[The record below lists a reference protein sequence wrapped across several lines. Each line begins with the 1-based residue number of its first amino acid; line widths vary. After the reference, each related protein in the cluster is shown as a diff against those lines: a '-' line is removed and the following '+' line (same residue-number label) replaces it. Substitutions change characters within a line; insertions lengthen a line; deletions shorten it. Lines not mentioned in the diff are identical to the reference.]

1 MPVVLTCETEEPGPP
16 VAPTFNNKNLVITG
30 AGRGVGKRLALGFGR
45 LGARIALV
53 GRSRAEL
60 ELAQIEIE
68 QNGGNALPIQAD
80 VTDAEQVKV
89 AVERAGVVFRSTPDV
104 LICAAAIAGP
114 LAPFTPGDLKHWTK
128 TIDVNLTGAVNACS
142 AVLPSMLQKRSG
154 KIIILACGSD
164 TAAMRNMSAYQTSK
178 TALVR
183 FAECIASEL
192 TDYNIQINCFDPGP
206 TYTSLTDEMIAADA
220 VLDSKVVEAARE
232 TRSTGGTPPKLQM
245 EHAIFLASEAS
256 NHISGKLVHVTDD
269 LKKLRNTHL
278 RADSLALR
286 RVAK

>member
-1 MPVVLTCETEEPGPP
+1 MSVSP
-16 VAPTFNNKNLVITG
+16 APSFANKNILITG

-45 LGARIALV
+45 LGARVALI
-53 GRSRAEL
+53 GRSKGEL

-80 VTDAEQVKV
+80 VTNHEQLRV
-89 AVERAGVVFRSTPDV
+89 AVERSRVVFRGAPDV

-114 LAPFTPGDLKHWTK
+114 LAAFTPDRLKDWKK
-128 TIDVNLTGAVNACS
+128 TIDINLTGAVNTCS
-142 AVLPSMLQKRSG
+142 AVLPPMIEKGSG
-154 KIIILACGSD
+154 KILILACGSD
-164 TAAMRNMSAYQTSK
+164 TAAVRNMSAYQTSK

-192 TDYNIQINCFDPGP
+192 IDYNIQINCFDPGP
-206 TYTSLTDEMIAADA
+206 TYTSLTDEMISAES

-232 TRSTGGTPPKLQM
+232 TRSTGGTVPNLQM

-269 LKKLRNTHL
+269 LKKLRNAHL
-278 RADSLALR
+278 KPDSFALR
-286 RVAK
+286 RFIK

>member
-1 MPVVLTCETEEPGPP
+1 MKRRSHDLSQ
-16 VAPTFNNKNLVITG
+16 APNFANRNILITG

-53 GRSRAEL
+53 GRSKAEI

-80 VTDAEQVKV
+80 VTDSEQLRV
-89 AVERAGVVFRSTPDV
+89 AVERARVVFRAAPDV

-114 LAPFTPGDLKHWTK
+114 LAAFTPGNLKLWKK
-128 TIDVNLTGAVNACS
+128 TMDVNLTGAVNACS
-142 AVLPSMLQKRSG
+142 AVLPSMIERGSG
-154 KIIILACGSD
+154 KILILACGSD
-164 TAAMRNMSAYQTSK
+164 TGAVRNMSAYQTSK

-192 TDYNIQINCFDPGP
+192 IDYNIQINCFDPGP
-206 TYTSLTDEMIAADA
+206 TYTSLTDEMIAAEGA
-220 VLDSKVVEAARE
+220 LDSKVVEAARE
-232 TRSTGGTPPKLQM
+232 TRSTGGTPPALQM
-245 EHAIFLASEAS
+245 DHAIFLASEAS

-269 LKKLRNTHL
+269 LKKLRNAHL
-278 RADSLALR
+278 RPDSFALR
-286 RVAK
+286 RVGK